1 MEIIKSILF
10 GIVHSLAEFLPLS
23 SSGHVSLITHFGG
36 ASTELSCLY
45 SAMLHMGSLV
55 SVLCVF
61 CKPIYELFEEFF
73 NIIKDISAKKFSFKV
88 KEMSELRRYFF
99 LLTISF
105 LPLIILFIPV
115 GNGQVLWDL
124 VSVFSHDNSIKAE
137 GVCFALSGF
146 LLLVTSF
153 YCKNEKRFMKIV
165 PFSALFIGVAQL
177 IAICFPGFSRI
188 GLIVCVALLC
198 NVSKRN
204 AIQYAFLL
212 SVPAIFVSGLLE
224 FIKGVTEFTYI
235 PVASL
240 IIGFVT
246 SALVGVMT
254 IRLFKA
260 IVEKDL
266 FKYFGFYCIGLGFV
280 ATVIGAIEVF
290 IK

>member
-1 MEIIKSILF
+1 
-10 GIVHSLAEFLPLS
+10 
-23 SSGHVSLITHFGG
+23 
-36 ASTELSCLY
+36 
-45 SAMLHMGSLV
+45 
-55 SVLCVF
+55 
-61 CKPIYELFEEFF
+61 
-73 NIIKDISAKKFSFKV
+73 
-88 KEMSELRRYFF
+88 
-99 LLTISF
+99 
-105 LPLIILFIPV
+105 
-115 GNGQVLWDL
+115 
-124 VSVFSHDNSIKAE
+124 
-137 GVCFALSGF
+137 
-146 LLLVTSF
+146 
-153 YCKNEKRFMKIV
+153 MKIV
-165 PFSALFIGVAQL
+165 PFSALIIGVAQL

-198 NVSKRN
+198 NISKRN

-266 FKYFGFYCIGLGFV
+266 FKYFGFYCLALGFI
-280 ATVIGAIEVF
+280 TTIISAIEKF
-290 IK
+290 